1 MEERGREE
9 VFFVPKKSDSILPL
23 PGDTRITGCLDVLFA
38 FWGSLGNIND
48 LV

>member
-23 PGDTRITGCLDVLFA
+23 PGDTGSQVVLMSCLHFGEV
-38 FWGSLGNIND
+38 WGI
-48 LV
+48 